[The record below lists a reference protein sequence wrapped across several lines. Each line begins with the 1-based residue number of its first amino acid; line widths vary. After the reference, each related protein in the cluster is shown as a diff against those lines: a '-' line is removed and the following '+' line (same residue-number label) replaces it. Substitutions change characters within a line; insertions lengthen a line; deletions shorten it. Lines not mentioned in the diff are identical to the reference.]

1 MDASTNDSDGGHGPI
16 YRLAREPAG
25 GQQINKSDGS
35 RMHSLAQIWVP
46 DSERQ
51 STTSVYLTRKAVLS
65 AGGVE
70 HTDTN
75 NGIFGRVAT
84 WNESWRKIGTW

>member
-1 MDASTNDSDGGHGPI
+1 MTRMGATVLYIDWHVNPQADSKST
-16 YRLAREPAG
+16 
-25 GQQINKSDGS
+25 KSDGS
-35 RMHSLAQIWVP
+35 RMHSLAQSWVP

-70 HTDTN
+70 YTDTN

-84 WNESWRKIGTW
+84 WNESWRKIGAW